1 MAGARWLIYALGG
14 GMGHFT
20 RACGLARVAARRGHR
35 VTVVTNSVFA
45 PDVPLE
51 DVLGAGAHV
60 HRLNPDLAKSAV
72 REAVECL
79 LDGVR
84 PEVLVVDTF
93 PRGLAGELAPMLPGL
108 RMGKVLVHRDL
119 NPTYVARFNVAAAV
133 EDFDLLLVPGEDA
146 PFSQHPRAVRT
157 APWLLLERDEWLSRA
172 QARERLGV
180 AADDLRPLVA
190 VMGSGNAE
198 EVAEAGAIATR
209 LQERL
214 GASAPVRWLAPPGP
228 WFPVRAP
235 SSGAPERNVL
245 QPVRVWPALAVM
257 PGVDIL
263 VGAGG
268 YNTVQEARVT
278 GTPLVALARA
288 RRYDRQAVRLRPE
301 ELARTEAELMERV
314 AALVGPR
321 SARAPETYSGGARD
335 AVALIERT
343 VLNA

>member
-1 MAGARWLIYALGG
+1 MGARWLIYALGG

-51 DVLGAGAHV
+51 DVLGEGAHV
-60 HRLNPDLAKSAV
+60 HRLNPDLAKAAV

-93 PRGLAGELAPMLPGL
+93 PRGLAGELAPLLPGL

-119 NPTYVARFNVAAAV
+119 NPTYVERFNVAAAV

-157 APWLLLERDEWLSRA
+157 APWLLLERDEWLGRA
-172 QARERLGV
+172 QARQQLGV
-180 AADDLRPLVA
+180 DPEDTRPLVA

-209 LQERL
+209 LQARL

-228 WFPVRAP
+228 WFPVRP
-235 SSGAPERNVL
+235 SKSGAPARNLL

-314 AALVGPR
+314 VALVGPR
-321 SARAPETYSGGARD
+321 VARAPETYSGGARD

-343 VLNA
+343 VLSA